1 MKTSTIAVGAL
12 TGALALSTLGLA
24 GCSKPPIEG
33 VVTNKSYTAP
43 YTYDTHPCTLWIS
56 VPHTR
61 IVTTS
66 RKVGNSYVTSS
77 STQTYYTQMCAAYT
91 THHNYMPATW
101 RMCVEGLDEDGHK
114 ARDCFYVD
122 EQEYGRYSQGSHW
135 VKAGT

>member
-43 YTYDTHPCTLWIS
+43 YVYDTHPCTAWVS

-61 IVTTS
+61 TT
-66 RKVGNSYVTSS
+66 RTKVGNSYTTTSS
-77 STQTYYTQMCAAYT
+77 TYYTQVCIAYT

-101 RMCVEGLDEDGHK
+101 RMCVEGLDEDGKK
-114 ARDCFYVD
+114 ASDCFYVD
-122 EQEYGRYSQGSHW
+122 EREYGQYSQGSHW
-135 VKAGT
+135 VKTGVQ